1 MVKVMRVTRG
11 IGIVL
16 GGFVTLVG
24 FMSIVGLITDNFW
37 VRLLGALVIVVGLP
51 AFLTDRLLKKMKG
64 GGLGFVADIFA
75 IVLLAFALI
84 LVAADFMSKPL
95 FVREGDRYARS
106 GSKTMAR
113 LAYYLGG
120 VSPTFPEPGAAGS
133 ASASASASASGS
145 AAPKASK

>member
-1 MVKVMRVTRG
+1 MLKVIRVVRG
-11 IGIVL
+11 IGILL

-24 FMSIVGLITDNFW
+24 FMSIVGLITDNIW
-37 VRLLGALVIVVGLP
+37 VRLLGALVIVIGLP
-51 AFLTDRLLKKMKG
+51 AFLTDRLLRKMKG

-75 IVLLAFALI
+75 IVLLLFALL

-120 VSPTFPEPGAAGS
+120 VSPTFPEPGAPAG
-133 ASASASASASGS
+133 SASASASASGS
-145 AAPKASK
+145 APKGSK